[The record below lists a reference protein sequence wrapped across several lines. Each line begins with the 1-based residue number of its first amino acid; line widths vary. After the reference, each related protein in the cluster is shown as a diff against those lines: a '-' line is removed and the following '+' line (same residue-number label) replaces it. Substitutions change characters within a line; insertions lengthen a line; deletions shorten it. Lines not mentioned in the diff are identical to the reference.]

1 MEIKERNLIVE
12 LCGRVRERQNIS
24 ALSEDKSTLHHN
36 LSTLELAKI
45 NRSWKAKMEA
55 EKQGCTVEEYE
66 RACRIAK
73 NAQERRKYNESHGI
87 SGGLYDG
94 PSSYYISSGK
104 KKVGSVT
111 NLAESKI

>member
-1 MEIKERNLIVE
+1 MEIKERKLIVE
-12 LCGRVRERQNIS
+12 LCGRVRERQNIFDT
-24 ALSEDKSTLHHN
+24 AENKSTPHHN
-36 LSTLELAKI
+36 LSTLEFVKSQRAA
-45 NRSWKAKMEA
+45 KAKMEA
-55 EKQGCTVEEYE
+55 EKRGCTVEEYE

-94 PSSYYISSGK
+94 PSGYYISSGK